1 MTGVQTCA
9 LPIYKCQTLE
19 NGLTI
24 IGEEIPYLKSIS
36 LGIWVKAG
44 SIIETK
50 ENSGVSHFI
59 EHMLFKG
66 TKNRSSKE
74 LAREIDNLGGILNA
88 FTSKECTCFYVK
100 LLDEHIDIGIDVL
113 SDMILNSCFDKKDIE
128 KEKSVILE
136 ELKMYEDSPD
146 DLSYDLLLENIYKDH
161 SLGMNILGD
170 RNTLKNFKRE
180 NILDYYNKYYVP
192 NNSVISICGNFNFE
206 EIVEKIKDKF
216 KTWEAKEASI
226 NTTEP
231 KFNPCIIKK
240 NKDIKQVNLAINLK
254 AIPMIND
261 REVYA
266 LSVVNNVFGG
276 SISSRLFQKIREEK
290 GLVYSIYSSQTLYQE
305 CGELGIFAS
314 TSNENV
320 EEVYKLILDE
330 IDLIRNEYISL
341 QEIHESKEQLKGS
354 YMLDRE
360 STSSR
365 MMSNGKN
372 LLMRNKV
379 DDEQDIIDYINNV
392 EYQDV
397 VEIIEKVFN
406 KENIG
411 VCIVGKDVEN
421 ISL

>member
-1 MTGVQTCA
+1 M
-9 LPIYKCQTLE
+9 YKCQTLE

-36 LGIWVKAG
+36 LGVWVKAG

-74 LAREIDNLGGILNA
+74 LAREIDNLGGVLNA

-216 KTWEAKEASI
+216 KTWEAKEVDI

-231 KFNPCIIKK
+231 KFNSCIIKK
-240 NKDIKQVNLAINLK
+240 NKDIEQVNLAINLK

-379 DDEQDIIDYINNV
+379 DDEQDIIDYINKV

>member
-1 MTGVQTCA
+1 M
-9 LPIYKCQTLE
+9 YKCQTLK

-36 LGIWVKAG
+36 LGVWVKAG
-44 SIIETK
+44 SIMETK

-66 TKNRSSKE
+66 TTNRTSKE
-74 LAREIDNLGGILNA
+74 LAREIDNLGGVINA

-100 LLDEHIDIGIDVL
+100 LLDEHIGIGIDVL
-113 SDMILNSCFDKKDIE
+113 SDMILNSKFDEKDIA

-146 DLSYDLLLENIYKDH
+146 DLVYDLLLENIYKDH

-170 RNTLKNFKRE
+170 RYTLKNFKRE

-192 NNSVISICGNFNFE
+192 NNSIISICGNFKFE
-206 EIVEKIKDKF
+206 DIVKQIEEKF
-216 KTWEAKEASI
+216 ATWESKPADTQVTK
-226 NTTEP
+226 P
-231 KFNPCIIKK
+231 KFNPCIVKK
-240 NKDIKQVNLAINLK
+240 NKDIEQVNLAINLD

-290 GLVYSIYSSQTLYQE
+290 GLAYSIYSSQTLYQN

-314 TSNENV
+314 TSTENI
-320 EEVYKLILDE
+320 EEVYKLILEE
-330 IDLIRNEYISL
+330 IELIRKEYISP

-354 YMLDRE
+354 YMLDLE

-365 MMSNGKN
+365 MMSNGKSI
-372 LLMRNKV
+372 LMRNKL
-379 DDEQDIIDYINNV
+379 DDEQDIIDYINQV
-392 EYQDV
+392 EYDDV
-397 VEIIEKVFN
+397 VEIIKKVFN
-406 KENIG
+406 TENLG

-421 ISL
+421 INL

>member
-1 MTGVQTCA
+1 M
-9 LPIYKCQTLE
+9 YKCQTLK

-36 LGIWVKAG
+36 LGVWVKAG
-44 SIIETK
+44 SIMETK

-66 TKNRSSKE
+66 TTNRTSKE
-74 LAREIDNLGGILNA
+74 LAREIDNLGGVINA

-100 LLDEHIDIGIDVL
+100 LLDEHINIGIDVL
-113 SDMILNSCFDKKDIE
+113 SDMILNSRFDERDIK

-146 DLSYDLLLENIYKDH
+146 DLVYDLLLENIYKDH

-170 RNTLKNFKRE
+170 RQSLKNLKRE
-180 NILDYYNKYYVP
+180 SILDYYNEYYVP
-192 NNSVISICGNFNFE
+192 NNSIISICGNFKFE
-206 EIVEKIKDKF
+206 EIVKQIEEKF
-216 KTWEAKEASI
+216 KTWQPKSVD
-226 NTTEP
+226 TTTTKP
-231 KFNPCIIKK
+231 NFNPCIVKK
-240 NKDIKQVNLAINLK
+240 NKDIEQVNLAINLD
-254 AIPMIND
+254 AIPMTNN

-290 GLVYSIYSSQTLYQE
+290 GLAYSIYSSQTLYE
-305 CGELGIFAS
+305 DCGELGIFAS
-314 TSNENV
+314 TSTENIQ
-320 EEVYKLILDE
+320 EVYKSILEE
-330 IDLIRNEYISL
+330 IELIRNEYISP

-354 YMLDRE
+354 YMLDLE

-379 DDEQDIIDYINNV
+379 DDEQDIIDYINAV
-392 EYQDV
+392 EYDDV
-397 VEIIEKVFN
+397 VKIIKKVFN
-406 KENIG
+406 TENMG

-421 ISL
+421 INL

>member
-1 MTGVQTCA
+1 M
-9 LPIYKCQTLE
+9 YKCQTLK

-36 LGIWVKAG
+36 LGVWVKAG
-44 SIIETK
+44 SIMETK

-66 TKNRSSKE
+66 TTNRTSKE
-74 LAREIDNLGGILNA
+74 LAREIDNLGGVINA

-113 SDMILNSCFDKKDIE
+113 SDMILNSRFDERDIK

-146 DLSYDLLLENIYKDH
+146 DLVYDLLLENIYKDH

-170 RNTLKNFKRE
+170 RQSLKNLKRE
-180 NILDYYNKYYVP
+180 SILDYYNEYYVP
-192 NNSVISICGNFNFE
+192 NNSIISICGNFKFE
-206 EIVEKIKDKF
+206 EIVKQIEEKF
-216 KTWEAKEASI
+216 KTWQPKSVD
-226 NTTEP
+226 TTTTKP
-231 KFNPCIIKK
+231 NFNPCIVKK
-240 NKDIKQVNLAINLK
+240 NKDIEQVNLAINLD
-254 AIPMIND
+254 AIPMTNN

-290 GLVYSIYSSQTLYQE
+290 GLAYSIYSSQTLYE
-305 CGELGIFAS
+305 DCGELGIFAS
-314 TSNENV
+314 TSTENIQ
-320 EEVYKLILDE
+320 EVYKSILEE
-330 IDLIRNEYISL
+330 IELIRNEYISP

-354 YMLDRE
+354 YMLDLE

-379 DDEQDIIDYINNV
+379 DDEQDIIDYINAV
-392 EYQDV
+392 EYDDV
-397 VEIIEKVFN
+397 VKIIKKVFN
-406 KENIG
+406 TENMG

-421 ISL
+421 INL